1 MAYLC
6 LNDKEVHIMK
16 GGIIMTLN
24 KRSISLLIRLA
35 SSDQTISILKLK
47 DSYKV
52 SERTIR
58 YDLKE
63 IEYWLK
69 QKNLGSI
76 ETIYGKGIYLSS
88 DKQQKSEIINQL
100 QKKNSSD
107 NYYSSEERQ
116 KLIIIELLHADEP
129 IKTKYLQVRLK
140 VSRGTIIKELK
151 IVEQWLNKYKLILL
165 KKPNYGIKI
174 QGTET
179 SKRNALIGIA
189 KDFMSTEQILEIIR
203 SIDVNKKADTDNNN
217 LYNNML
223 MSNVNLELLENS
235 LFKLQDLLGV
245 QLGDNS
251 FASLFTHLAIALQ
264 RIQIGKNIFF
274 PPEDLLLMEKTKEF
288 KICEAF
294 AEILKENFH
303 VNIPKPEIGYITL
316 HILAA
321 QLHKKSEEEDTPLKA
336 TLSPTTNHLNA
347 TELLLNDDN
356 INFMEMA
363 TDITTYIKTQLNIE
377 FHNENQMML
386 DLCIHLKP
394 AVHRCKYKMFL
405 ANPLLDD
412 IKQNYY
418 RLFLIVKEALLLLYF
433 KYPIKMNDHE
443 ISYITLH
450 FAAEIEKGKVL
461 FAKRLNVLLV
471 CASGIGTAK
480 MLHNRI
486 ISNFHNFNIIDSI
499 SYLDFFKVSNQPI
512 DLVIST
518 IPLKQNNYDCIL
530 VNPLLK
536 KEDIK
541 KIEFFIFNHHDQT
554 FQNNNKELQLSKT
567 SSTHVG
573 LAQLLIPEHI
583 HLDID
588 VSNWEEALRF
598 GANILLKRDYITS
611 EYTDIL
617 IENVRKLGP
626 YIVIAPGI
634 AFSHASYKIGVKKL
648 GMSLIRLNESVEFGH
663 DKNDPVKLIF
673 TLAPSDKT
681 SHYDALTSLMQLL
694 LNSRDLNILFNS
706 KNIDDI
712 FKTISNIT

>member
-1 MAYLC
+1 MA
-6 LNDKEVHIMK
+6 
-16 GGIIMTLN
+16 LN
-24 KRSISLLIRLA
+24 KRCISILILLA
-35 SSDQTISILKLK
+35 SSDQPTAISKLK
-47 DSYKV
+47 ENYKV

-69 QKNLGSI
+69 QKKLGSI
-76 ETIYGKGIYLSS
+76 ETTYGKGLSLHC
-88 DKQQKSEIINQL
+88 DKQQKSEIINLL
-100 QKKNSSD
+100 QINEPSND
-107 NYYSSEERQ
+107 YYSSEDRQ
-116 KLIIIELLHADEP
+116 KIIIIELLNSEEP
-129 IKTKYLQVRLK
+129 IKTEYLQVRLK

-151 IVEQWLNKYKLILL
+151 IVEQWLGKYKLVLL

-179 SKRNALIGIA
+179 SKRNALIGMA
-189 KDFMSTEQILEIIR
+189 KDFMSTEQILGIIR
-203 SIDVNKKADTDNNN
+203 SIDINKKTPINNKN
-217 LYNNML
+217 SLYNDML
-223 MSNVNLELLENS
+223 MSDVNLELLENS

-274 PPEDLLLMEKTKEF
+274 PPEDLVLMEKTKEF
-288 KICEAF
+288 KICEVF

-303 VNIPKPEIGYITL
+303 VDIPKPEIGYITL

-321 QLHKKSEEEDTPLKA
+321 QLQKKSEEENTPLKA
-336 TLSPTTNHLNA
+336 SLSPTTSHLNA
-347 TELLLNDDN
+347 TELLINDDK
-356 INFMEMA
+356 IDFMEMA
-363 TDITTYIKTQLNIE
+363 TDITTYVKTQLNIE

-405 ANPLLDD
+405 SNPLLDD

-418 RLFLIVKEALLLLYF
+418 RLFLIVKEALLLLHF
-433 KYPIKMNDHE
+433 KYPFEMNDHE

-486 ISNFHNFNIIDSI
+486 ITNFHNFNIIDSI
-499 SYLDFFKVSNQPI
+499 SYLDFFKETTKPI

-518 IPLKQNNYDCIL
+518 IPLKQNTYDCIL

-536 KEDIK
+536 KDDIK
-541 KIEFFIFNHHDQT
+541 KIEAYIFDHHNQDLQPKS
-554 FQNNNKELQLSKT
+554 KELQLSKT
-567 SSTHVG
+567 SSTQVG

-583 HLDID
+583 DLNINA
-588 VSNWEEALRF
+588 STWEEALKA
-598 GANILLKRDYITS
+598 GANILLERDFITS
-611 EYTDIL
+611 QYTDIL
-617 IENVRKLGP
+617 VENIHKLGP

-681 SHYDALTSLMQLL
+681 SHYGALTNLMQLL
-694 LNSRDLNILFNS
+694 LNPRDLNILFNS
-706 KNIDDI
+706 KSIEDI
-712 FKTISNIT
+712 LQIISNI